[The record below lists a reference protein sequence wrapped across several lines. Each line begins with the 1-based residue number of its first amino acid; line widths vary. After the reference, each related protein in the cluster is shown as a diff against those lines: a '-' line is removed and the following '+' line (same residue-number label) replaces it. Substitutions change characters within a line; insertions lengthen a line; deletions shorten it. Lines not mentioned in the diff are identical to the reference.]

1 MNKRAVTWAA
11 VLVSLSILSN
21 WLFPTTNPDAI
32 GRAAA
37 NPIISF
43 VGYCIGLGA
52 LGGIIYW
59 IVAKFFPGRERI
71 ISAQTT
77 ESNIQAP
84 HDSGVRTDENR
95 KHTNKSRVFYKL
107 YLSLLIFFV
116 GLAGVLFISYFVVD
130 LHDYLVVG
138 SDFECIDHLS
148 QKLWREGDV
157 ITVPFDR
164 MSDDGKDPI
173 DPNAYSVEKVGQLP
187 KCNIFYAEWEKN
199 YVSNRAWSSGLRT
212 SNFFS
217 RGITFLW
224 LGMISATGAILTL
237 LIRKWVVWLS
247 S

>member
-11 VLVSLSILSN
+11 VLVSLSILSH
-21 WLFPTTNPDAI
+21 WLFPNTNPDAI

-37 NPIISF
+37 NPITSF
-43 VGYCIGLGA
+43 VGYCIGLSV
-52 LGGIIYW
+52 LGGVTYW
-59 IVAKFFPGRERI
+59 IVAKFFPGKERI
-71 ISAQTT
+71 ISAQIT
-77 ESNIQAP
+77 ESNMQAP
-84 HDSGVRTDENR
+84 HDSGVRTDGNK

-107 YLSLLIFFV
+107 YLSFFTVFV

-138 SDFECIDHLS
+138 SDFACIDHLS

-164 MSDDGKDPI
+164 MSDDGNDPI
-173 DPNAYSVEKVGQLP
+173 DSNAYSVEKVGQLL
-187 KCNIFYAEWEKN
+187 KCNIFYAEWEKS
-199 YVSNRAWSSGLRT
+199 YVSNRAWSDGLRT
-212 SNFFS
+212 THFLQ

-224 LGMISATGAILTL
+224 LGMISIATAILTL
-237 LIRKWVVWLS
+237 LIRKWIVWLS